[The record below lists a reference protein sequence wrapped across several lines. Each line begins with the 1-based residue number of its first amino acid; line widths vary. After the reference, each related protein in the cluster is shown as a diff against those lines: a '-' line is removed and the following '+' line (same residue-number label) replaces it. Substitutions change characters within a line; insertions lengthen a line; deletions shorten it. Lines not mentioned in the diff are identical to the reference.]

1 MATLTIN
8 IPDTDTAFI
17 SNLSS
22 IVKLQGYDL
31 IITNDDDLSLGEF
44 ESLKKGLEEAVLIK
58 EGKLKAIPASE
69 LWND

>member
-1 MATLTIN
+1 MTIN